1 MIYDDGDDA
10 KDLCRTCVRPFLPYA
25 INETIDFMLGPD
37 RYVPCH
43 VVAVHRTGMS
53 NDMVYDVQLHD
64 DMDKV
69 ISKVPTKD
77 LRRNYR
83 NIGDNESSI
92 LSARTRVM
100 ALYRDDDG
108 NAIEYFPG
116 RIIRYK
122 TSLKLYDVEFDD
134 GDVAYDIRRYDIE
147 LID

>member
-1 MIYDDGDDA
+1 MIIIVIYPLTVFPTSFHKEWYRCTIQHASANRGVWDVIYDDGDDA
-10 KDLCRTCVRPFLPYA
+10 KDLCRTCVRPFIPYA

-43 VVAVHRTGMS
+43 VVAVHHTGIS

-83 NIGDNESSI
+83 NIGGNE
-92 LSARTRVM
+92 LPTDHAR
-100 ALYRDDDG
+100 
-108 NAIEYFPG
+108 P
-116 RIIRYK
+116 
-122 TSLKLYDVEFDD
+122 S
-134 GDVAYDIRRYDIE
+134 
-147 LID
+147 